1 MHKLTNVLTL
11 AVVILS
17 AACARSYPPPG
28 GERDVQPP
36 RLIGTSPGPLEVVP
50 GFNGPAVFRF
60 DERLSE
66 RGFAESLVVVS
77 PLDSTMRVER
87 GRTEVRVR
95 LDGGWR
101 PDRVYRITLLPGVRD
116 LFGNARTAQAEIVFS
131 TGPPIPETAI
141 AGVVQDR
148 ITGRAAA
155 NTVVRAVRR
164 ADEVVYTAIGDETGF
179 FSLRHL
185 PLGSYDVLA
194 FSDQNRNRR
203 RDPVEPV
210 DSTVVTLG
218 APADTVPVVFSVLPP
233 DSTPPRPTRVEV
245 LDSMRL
251 RVTFDDY
258 FATEEPLLGGNAE
271 VHALPDSVPFAVAT
285 RVLQAPLYEAVRGE
299 AAATAARQ
307 AVDTAQVRDTVVAP
321 PPPPPPAAAP
331 AGAPRV
337 PLPARELVV
346 VLERPLAP
354 GQTYT
359 VTVSGVTNISGLTGG
374 GVARFEVP
382 AARQPPPQMPQ
393 IPPPARPD
401 TSGIR

>member
-1 MHKLTNVLTL
+1 MLKLTNALTL
-11 AVVILS
+11 ALVLLS
-17 AACARSYPPPG
+17 AACARAYPPPG

-36 RLIGTSPGPLEVVP
+36 RLIGTTPGPLEVVP
-50 GFNGPAVFRF
+50 GFAGPAVFRF

-66 RGFAESLVVVS
+66 RGFAESLVIVS
-77 PLDSTMRVER
+77 PLDSTIRVER
-87 GRTEVRVR
+87 GRSEVRVR

-116 LFGNARTAQAEIVFS
+116 LFGNARTEQAEIVFS

-148 ITGRAAA
+148 ITGRAAPNA
-155 NTVVRAVRR
+155 VVRAVRR
-164 ADEVVYTAIGDETGF
+164 ADEVVYTAIGDGTGF

-185 PLGSYDVLA
+185 PLGAYDVLA

-210 DSTVVTLG
+210 DSTMVTLG
-218 APADTVPVVFSVLPP
+218 APADTVPVVFNVLPP
-233 DSTPPRPTRVEV
+233 DTTPPRPTRVEV
-245 LDSMRL
+245 LDSLRL

-258 FATEEPLLGGNAE
+258 FATEAPLLGGTAE
-271 VHALPDSVPFAVAT
+271 VHVLPDSVPFAGAT
-285 RVLQAPLYEAVRGE
+285 RVLQAPLHEAERRE
-299 AAATAARQ
+299 AAAAARQ
-307 AVDTAQVRDTVVAP
+307 AADTVRALADTAVAP
-321 PPPPPPAAAP
+321 PRTPAGVAPAPAAT
-331 AGAPRV
+331 RV
-337 PLPARELVV
+337 PLPVRELVV
-346 VLERPLAP
+346 VLDRPLLP

-359 VTVSGVTNISGLTGG
+359 VTVRGVTNISGLTGG

-382 AARQPPPQMPQ
+382 AARQPPPQ
-393 IPPPARPD
+393 IPPPLPPD

>member
-1 MHKLTNVLTL
+1 MHKLTNALTL

-50 GFNGPAVFRF
+50 GFTGPAVFRF

-77 PLDSTMRVER
+77 PLDSTIRVER

-116 LFGNARTAQAEIVFS
+116 LFGNARTEQAEIVFS

-148 ITGRAAA
+148 ITGRAAP

-164 ADEVVYTAIGDETGF
+164 ADEVVYTAIGDATGF

-185 PLGSYDVLA
+185 PLGAYDVLA

-203 RDPVEPV
+203 RDPAEPV
-210 DSTVVTLG
+210 DSTMVTLG
-218 APADTVPVVFSVLPP
+218 SPADTVPLVFSVLPP
-233 DSTPPRPTRVEV
+233 DTTPPRPTRVEV
-245 LDSMRL
+245 LDSLRL

-258 FATEEPLLGGNAE
+258 FATEAPLLGGAAE
-271 VHALPDSVPFAVAT
+271 VHALPDSIPYAAAT
-285 RVLQAPLYEAVRGE
+285 RVLQAPLHEAERRE

-307 AVDTAQVRDTVVAP
+307 AADTAQVADTVMAP
-321 PPPPPPAAAP
+321 PRTPAAAP

-337 PLPARELVV
+337 PLPVRELVV
-346 VLERPLAP
+346 VLERPLVP

-359 VTVSGVTNISGLTGG
+359 VTVRGVTNISGLTGG

-382 AARQPPPQMPQ
+382 AARQPPPQ
-393 IPPPARPD
+393 IPPPVPPD